1 MFKDLIKK
9 YFRKVIKRYYEQIA
23 GTKEDQTYLHD
34 EMLDEEYSP
43 DMTFESI
50 SGRFTRIT
58 ADVVA
63 YDSPLPIKRRGAI
76 SAASGEI
83 PKSGLKFLLN
93 EKQMNTL
100 IILTKFPGRIKELI
114 RKLFGDSKSCILGI
128 KELMEEM
135 FLIGLSNG
143 ATLIKEEKNTGTGV
157 RVDYNIPDSNKFGAT
172 VKWSNPE
179 ALPLD
184 DIQRVVSESDNIV
197 DTIWMDAGTA
207 RLLKTN
213 DQMKQNFAFNLNILS
228 DKIPTLSNNQL
239 SEYFAT
245 NLGLRLRIIDRAFRK
260 QKNGKTTRVKAWK
273 ENMIVFTSGSKI
285 GSLAYSTL
293 AEEVL
298 PTEGVSYTKP
308 NKYILISNEGTTD
321 PVSRKTTGQAIAIP
335 VLQNVDTIFYLDTE
349 EAETDEQTEGD
360 DIVTYKNANYPKQVI
375 VDGLNKADDS
385 VNAKITNKDITLL
398 NKINSLSQEG
408 IKIFEQAIANTR

>member
-83 PKSGLKFLLN
+83 PKSGLIFLLN

-100 IILTKFPGRIKELI
+100 IILSKFPGRIKELI

-285 GSLAYSTL
+285 GSLAYSTP
-293 AEEVL
+293 AEEAL
-298 PTEGVSYTKP
+298 PTEGVNYTKP
-308 NKYILISNEGTTD
+308 NKYILISNEGTTN
-321 PVSRKTTGQAIAIP
+321 PVSRKTAGQAIAIP